1 MLNIELM
8 TDLFD
13 ILQFIFFVDGIVLRR
28 EDFSNI
34 AIFLHPIPL
43 ASPNRKWIQNHL
55 VPSSSTYAAKYLT
68 GNKHPC
74 RIIH

>member
-8 TDLFD
+8 IDLFD

-34 AIFLHPIPL
+34 AIFLTLFLLHPKI
-43 ASPNRKWIQNHL
+43 ASKLLRNGFKIIYHQVLVHMQQN
-55 VPSSSTYAAKYLT
+55 
-68 GNKHPC
+68 
-74 RIIH
+74 I